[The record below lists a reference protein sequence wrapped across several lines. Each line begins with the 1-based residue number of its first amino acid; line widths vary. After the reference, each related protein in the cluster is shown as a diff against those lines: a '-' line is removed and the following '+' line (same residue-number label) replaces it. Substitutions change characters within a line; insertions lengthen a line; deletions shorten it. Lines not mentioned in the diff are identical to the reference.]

1 VSGWQFW
8 LLVAL
13 AVAVVVL
20 AGFAVLLLAGTLVV
34 SAREAAA
41 KKARVL
47 KPGTT

>member
-1 VSGWQFW
+1 VTGWQFW

-20 AGFAVLLLAGTLVV
+20 AAFAVLLLAGTLVV

-41 KKARVL
+41 ERERGVEA
-47 KPGTT
+47 

>member
-1 VSGWQFW
+1 MTGWQFW

-34 SAREAAA
+34 SARDVAGERDRGREA
-41 KKARVL
+41 
-47 KPGTT
+47 